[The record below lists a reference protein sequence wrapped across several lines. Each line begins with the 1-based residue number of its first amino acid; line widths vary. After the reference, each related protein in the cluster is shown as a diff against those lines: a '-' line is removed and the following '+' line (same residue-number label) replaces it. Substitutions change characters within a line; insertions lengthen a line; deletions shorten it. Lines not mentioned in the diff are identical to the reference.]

1 MEAALYIVATPIGN
15 LEDITLRAVATLRS
29 VDLIAAE
36 DTRHTRRLLQHFEI
50 DTRLTAY
57 HEHSGDAEAQR
68 LCQRIMSGQAV
79 ALVSDAGTPMISD
92 PGYRLVRA
100 AQAAGVKVVPVP
112 GACAAIAALSASGLP
127 SDRFLFAGFLP
138 ARASARQNRLSQL
151 ARESATLV
159 FYEAP
164 HRLQETLNDLVLC
177 LGEAREATLAR
188 ELSKAFETIRRDTLE
203 SLVTFVAGDSNQCRG
218 EIVLLVAGCAAE
230 EPEVDAPL
238 ADLMQA
244 LAARMPPREAASLL
258 STYSGVRKNRLYSDW
273 LAAQQDH
280 RS

>member
-15 LEDITLRAVATLRS
+15 LQDITLRAVTTLRS
-29 VDLIAAE
+29 VDLVAAE
-36 DTRHTRRLLQHFEI
+36 DTRHTRRLLQHLEI
-50 DTRLTAY
+50 DTPLTAY
-57 HEHSGDAEAQR
+57 HEHSGDAEAQQ
-68 LCQRIMSGQAV
+68 LCQRILSGQAV

-100 AQAAGVKVVPVP
+100 AQAAGVKVVPIP
-112 GACAAIAALSASGLP
+112 GACAAIAALSASGLA

-138 ARASARQNRLSQL
+138 ARASARQTRLSQL
-151 ARESATLV
+151 ARETATLV

-164 HRLQETLNDLVLC
+164 HRLQETLDDLVLC

-203 SLVTFVAGDSNQCRG
+203 NLVTFVAGDSNQCRG
-218 EIVLLVAGCAAE
+218 EIVLLVAGCTVAE
-230 EPEVDAPL
+230 LEVDAPL
-238 ADLMQA
+238 AELMQA

-273 LAAQQDH
+273 LEAQQDG
-280 RS
+280 RP

>member
-15 LEDITLRAVATLRS
+15 LQDITLRAVTTLRS
-29 VDLIAAE
+29 VDLVAAE
-36 DTRHTRRLLQHFEI
+36 DTRHTRRLLQHLEI
-50 DTRLTAY
+50 DTPLTAY
-57 HEHSGDAEAQR
+57 HEHSGDAEAQQ
-68 LCQRIMSGQAV
+68 LCQRILSGQAV

-100 AQAAGVKVVPVP
+100 AQAAGVKVVPIP
-112 GACAAIAALSASGLP
+112 GACAAIAALSASGLA

-138 ARASARQNRLSQL
+138 ARASARQTRLSQL
-151 ARESATLV
+151 ARETATLV

-164 HRLQETLNDLVLC
+164 HRLQETLDDLVLC

-203 SLVTFVAGDSNQCRG
+203 NLVTFVAGDSNQCRG
-218 EIVLLVAGCAAE
+218 EIVLLVAGCTVA

-238 ADLMQA
+238 AELMQA

-273 LAAQQDH
+273 LEAQQDG
-280 RS
+280 RP

>member
-15 LEDITLRAVATLRS
+15 LQDITLRAVTTLRS
-29 VDLIAAE
+29 VDLVAAE
-36 DTRHTRRLLQHFEI
+36 DTRHTRRLLQHLEI
-50 DTRLTAY
+50 DTPLTAY
-57 HEHSGDAEAQR
+57 HEHSGDAEAQQ
-68 LCQRIMSGQAV
+68 LCQRILSGQAV

-100 AQAAGVKVVPVP
+100 AQAAGVKVVPIP
-112 GACAAIAALSASGLP
+112 GACAAIAALSASGLA

-138 ARASARQNRLSQL
+138 ARASARQTRLSQL
-151 ARESATLV
+151 ARETATLV

-164 HRLQETLNDLVLC
+164 HRLQETLDDLVLC

-203 SLVTFVAGDSNQCRG
+203 NLVTFVAGDSNQCRG
-218 EIVLLVAGCAAE
+218 EIVLLVAGCTVA

-238 ADLMQA
+238 AELMQA

-273 LAAQQDH
+273 LEAQQD
-280 RS
+280 RRP